1 MDGPGWAGV
10 GMMQATQEQLAA
22 LTVPATL
29 PGVVRRGTPVL
40 AHAVWFPPRAP
51 GVVVR
56 AGETNHLV
64 GWDNESDWS
73 EDSRM
78 ESNVDVWDLLVDL
91 TDATGRA
98 HVAWA
103 VAAGRW
109 VGPSDLTAAGRLGA
123 DCMKWDGPSI
133 PFFRLHSADPRRGPV
148 GRADWAPLVAHLDPT
163 DETRLPDGSRLVDAL
178 ALQAVALHVLGTGEV
193 PAGPEE
199 SPGGAA

>member
-1 MDGPGWAGV
+1 MN
-10 GMMQATQEQLAA
+10 ATQEQLDA

-29 PGVVRRGTPVL
+29 PGVVRRGTPVRPTRD
-40 AHAVWFPPRAP
+40 HAWHDARGYPCSAKADS
-51 GVVVR
+51 VVR
-56 AGETNHLV
+56 GAPCSGYPSVYLC
-64 GWDNESDWS
+64 DWG
-73 EDSRM
+73 
-78 ESNVDVWDLLVDL
+78 NTPIANCLVDL

-103 VAAGRW
+103 VAADRW

-123 DCMKWDGPSI
+123 DCMEWDGPSV

-163 DETRLPDGSRLVDAL
+163 DDTRLPDGSRLVDAL

-193 PAGPEE
+193 PAGPER
-199 SPGGAA
+199 SQGGA